1 MGCSAS
7 RSDGLEHEEALQHVI
22 QMMRELKVK
31 QIANIAARREGR
43 RSREKYYGWA
53 GVQGARAIAGGDA
66 VLRKASISHANWRRG
81 GPIDVVAPPGTLLD
95 LPSDVTDTILDFLL
109 EVSEKRDLS
118 LGVQPRLDEHITPA
132 TVQRWRRE
140 SYSTSASV
148 LDLVH
153 SWGAISRISASFAA
167 GPWEGYLD
175 RRPALAASWHERLYG
190 VKIEQRGV
198 ATIDALLKRADA
210 GQIKRDVE
218 GLLDVVRCFGG
229 ARHPAAQSITDALGD
244 VSRPCGNRADA
255 ATGTS
260 RYSHRSTRTSAS
272 GASASNASR
281 CTRTATPRRPRGL
294 SPRRLR
300 SSDQFCRADS
310 VPLWWRVPAR
320 VRRASPTR
328 RSFSS
333 TKAGALG
340 QPRRGRPYCSTS
352 APAAWPTASILCRP
366 TAGRASGCSSTSSP
380 LGERARGPRPCGAS
394 SRCLSKH
401 PVASSTRSSS
411 GRETVNATQW

>member
-140 SYSTSASV
+140 STRRRRRYSVSSTRGERSRGSQRRSRRGRGRGTSTVGRRWPPRGTSAS
-148 LDLVH
+148 
-153 SWGAISRISASFAA
+153 
-167 GPWEGYLD
+167 
-175 RRPALAASWHERLYG
+175 
-190 VKIEQRGV
+190 
-198 ATIDALLKRADA
+198 
-210 GQIKRDVE
+210 
-218 GLLDVVRCFGG
+218 
-229 ARHPAAQSITDALGD
+229 
-244 VSRPCGNRADA
+244 
-255 ATGTS
+255 
-260 RYSHRSTRTSAS
+260 
-272 GASASNASR
+272 
-281 CTRTATPRRPRGL
+281 TA
-294 SPRRLR
+294 
-300 SSDQFCRADS
+300 
-310 VPLWWRVPAR
+310 
-320 VRRASPTR
+320 
-328 RSFSS
+328 
-333 TKAGALG
+333 
-340 QPRRGRPYCSTS
+340 
-352 APAAWPTASILCRP
+352 
-366 TAGRASGCSSTSSP
+366 
-380 LGERARGPRPCGAS
+380 
-394 SRCLSKH
+394 
-401 PVASSTRSSS
+401 
-411 GRETVNATQW
+411 

>member
-43 RSREKYYGWA
+43 RSRGATYGWA

-66 VLRKASISHANWRRG
+66 VLRRASISHANWRRG

-118 LGVQPRLDEHITPA
+118 LGVQPRLDEEITPA

-148 LDLVH
+148 LALVH
-153 SWGAISRISASFAA
+153 SWGALARISASFAA
-167 GPWEGYLD
+167 GPWQGYLD

-190 VKIEQRGV
+190 VKIAERGV

-272 GASASNASR
+272 GASASSASR
-281 CTRTATPRRPRGL
+281 CTRTATPRRPRGAL
-294 SPRRLR
+294 P
-300 SSDQFCRADS
+300 Q
-310 VPLWWRVPAR
+310 PWR
-320 VRRASPTR
+320 
-328 RSFSS
+328 
-333 TKAGALG
+333 
-340 QPRRGRPYCSTS
+340 
-352 APAAWPTASILCRP
+352 W
-366 TAGRASGCSSTSSP
+366 
-380 LGERARGPRPCGAS
+380 
-394 SRCLSKH
+394 
-401 PVASSTRSSS
+401 
-411 GRETVNATQW
+411 